1 MDAAASAVGNELGP
15 IGLWVNGLWVNGLW
29 VNGLWVNDATV
40 RILAVAEKPR

>member
-1 MDAAASAVGNELGP
+1 MDAAASAVRNELGP
-15 IGLWVNGLWVNGLW
+15 IGLWVTGLW